1 MHIIHACLGASF
13 MKKEKKVVRKETT
26 VPNYDYLFQPS
37 PAQKRGKG
45 NGFFRKLIKLNFWSL
60 ILSTLLLIFQTAPVW
75 AIPICTSNIINLVTK
90 AVNEGGVSALIWRK
104 LLINAVV
111 LAVLIIQNV
120 PATVLRWR
128 VTSKMLR
135 KTSAG
140 IKCSVVRKL
149 QNLPITYHR
158 DVRTGKIQSKFLK
171 DTDSV
176 DSLFHALTFSI
187 IPNILNVIVAVV
199 ISLRGNLW
207 VSLFF
212 LLIIP
217 CNVAVTVSFRK
228 KMRRRHRDYRKKT
241 EGMSARLTTML
252 EMIPVTKAHGLEQ
265 KEIETVSESVAE
277 LSQSGR
283 KVDNT
288 HSVLGSSVYVV
299 NNLLS
304 VLCLLFCAL
313 LAFRGI
319 VEVGDIVLY
328 QSMFSSISGAIS
340 GLLSVMPMLSNGFEA
355 LASVGEI
362 MCENVEEAEGKKKI
376 TLSQG
381 SVCFDGVCYRYPDG
395 EEEVVKNFSLNVR
408 AGECI
413 AVVGSSGSGKS
424 TLMNLIN
431 GLLTPTKGR
440 ILVDGEDL
448 AECALSFYRQQV
460 SVVPQK
466 SILFSGS
473 LRDNITYGLE
483 GYTEEELERVVE
495 MANLKE
501 FAAELPHGLDTDVGE
516 HGDKL
521 SGGQRQRVTIARALI
536 RNPKILILDE
546 ATSALD
552 NVAEYH
558 VQQAISNSIEGRTTF
573 IVAHRLST
581 IRNADRIV
589 VLENGE
595 AVEIGTYEEL
605 MEKQGRFYQ
614 LKQMNERKVQTAE
627 SALA

>member
-1 MHIIHACLGASF
+1 
-13 MKKEKKVVRKETT
+13 MKKEKRAVKENAA
-26 VPNYDYLFQPS
+26 VDYEYLFQPS
-37 PAQKRGKG
+37 PSAKNGKG
-45 NGFFRKLIKLNFWSL
+45 NGFFRKLIKLNFWTL
-60 ILSTLLLIFQTAPVW
+60 VLSTLLFLFQTAPTW
-75 AIPICTSNIINLVTK
+75 AIPICTSNIINLITQ
-90 AVNEGGVSALIWRK
+90 AVKEGGASSEIWQK
-104 LLINAVV
+104 LTINAIVV
-111 LAVLIIQNV
+111 AVLIIQNV

-135 KTSAG
+135 RTSAG
-140 IKCSVVRKL
+140 IKCAVVRKL
-149 QNLPITYHR
+149 QTLSITYHK

-176 DSLFHALTFSI
+176 DSLFHTLMFSI
-187 IPNILNVIVAVV
+187 IPSVINVIVAVV

-207 VSLFF
+207 VALFF

-228 KMRRRHRDYRKKT
+228 RVRSRYKDYRKKT
-241 EGMSARLTTML
+241 EGMSTRLTTML
-252 EMIPVTKAHGLEQ
+252 EMVPVTKAHGLEQ
-265 KEIETVSESVAE
+265 KEIETVNESVAE
-277 LSQSGR
+277 LRRSGR

-288 HSVLGSSVYVV
+288 HSFFGSAIYVA

-304 VLCLLFCAL
+304 VLCLLFCAV
-313 LAFRGI
+313 LALRGVI
-319 VEVGDIVLY
+319 QVGDIVLY
-328 QSMFSSISGAIS
+328 QAMFSSLSGAIS
-340 GLLSVMPMLSNGFEA
+340 GLIGVMPMLASGFDA
-355 LASVGEI
+355 LASVNEI
-362 MCENVEEAEGKKKI
+362 MQETNVEDLEGKKEI
-376 TLSQG
+376 
-381 SVCFDGVCYRYPDG
+381 SVERGEVVFENVSYQYPDG
-395 EEEVVKNFSLNVR
+395 EERVIKHFQLRVG

-424 TLMNLIN
+424 TLMNLLI
-431 GLLTPTKGR
+431 GLLLPVEGK
-440 ILVDGEDL
+440 IFIDGEDL
-448 AECALSFYRQQV
+448 AECNLSAYRKNI

-473 LRDNITYGLE
+473 IRDNITYGLKE
-483 GYTEEELERVVE
+483 YGEEDLQRVVE

-501 FAAELPHGLDTDVGE
+501 FVNELPAGLDTEVGE

-589 VLENGE
+589 VLEDGE
-595 AVEIGTYEEL
+595 AVEIGTYEQL
-605 MEKQGRFYQ
+605 MEKKGRFYH
-614 LKQMNERKVQTAE
+614 LKQMNERTVQAAE
-627 SALA
+627 AGLA

>member
-1 MHIIHACLGASF
+1 
-13 MKKEKKVVRKETT
+13 MKGQKKVARKETT
-26 VPNYDYLFQPS
+26 IPNYDYLFQPS
-37 PAQKRGKG
+37 PAKKRGKG
-45 NGFFRKLIKLNFWSL
+45 NGFFRKLIKLNFWTL

-75 AIPICTSNIINLVTK
+75 AIPICTSNIINLVAK
-90 AVNEGGVSALIWRK
+90 AVNEGGTSALIWEK
-104 LLINAVV
+104 LIINAVV

-135 KTSAG
+135 RTSAG

-149 QNLPITYHR
+149 QSLPITYHR

-176 DSLFHALTFSI
+176 DTLFHALMFNI
-187 IPNILNVIVAVV
+187 IPSLLNVIVAVV
-199 ISLRGNLW
+199 ISLQGNLW
-207 VSLFF
+207 VALFF

-228 KMRRRHRDYRKKT
+228 KMRRGYRDYRKKT

-265 KEIETVSESVAE
+265 KEIETVSESVVE

-283 KVDNT
+283 QVDNT
-288 HSVLGSSVYVV
+288 HSVLGSWVYVA

-319 VEVGDIVLY
+319 IEVGDIVLY

-340 GLLSVMPMLSNGFEA
+340 GLLGVMPMLSNGFEA
-355 LASVGEI
+355 LASVEEI
-362 MCENVEEAEGKKKI
+362 MCETKVEETEGKKKI
-376 TLSQG
+376 ALSQG
-381 SVCFDGVCYRYPDG
+381 SVCFDNVCYRYPDG
-395 EEEVVKNFSLNVR
+395 EEDVVKNFSLNVR

-440 ILVDGEDL
+440 MLVDGEDL
-448 AECALSFYRQQV
+448 AACALSSYRQHI

-483 GYTEEELERVVE
+483 SYTEEEVERAVE
-495 MANLKE
+495 MANLNE
-501 FAAELPHGLDTDVGE
+501 FVAELPKGLDTDVGE

-589 VLENGE
+589 VLEEGV

-605 MEKQGRFYQ
+605 MEKKGRFYQ
-614 LKQMNERKVQTAE
+614 LKQMNERNVQEAE

>member
-1 MHIIHACLGASF
+1 
-13 MKKEKKVVRKETT
+13 MKKEKKVASNKTT

-37 PAQKRGKG
+37 SAKRRGKG
-45 NGFFRKLIKLNFWSL
+45 NGFFCRLVKLNVGPL
-60 ILSTLLLIFQTAPVW
+60 LLSTLLFLFQTAPVW

-90 AVNEGGVSALIWRK
+90 AVKEGGTSALIWKK
-104 LLINAVV
+104 LIINAVV

-135 KTSAG
+135 RTSAG

-149 QNLPITYHR
+149 QSLPITYHR
-158 DVRTGKIQSKFLK
+158 DMQTGKIQSKFLK

-176 DSLFHALTFSI
+176 DTLFHSLMFNI
-187 IPNILNVIVAVV
+187 IPSVVNVIIAVV
-199 ISLRGNLW
+199 ISLQGNLW

-228 KMRRRHRDYRKKT
+228 KMRSRYREYRKKT
-241 EGMSARLTTML
+241 EGMSTRLTTML

-265 KEIETVSESVAE
+265 KEIETVSESVME

-283 KVDNT
+283 EVDDT
-288 HSVLGSSVYVV
+288 HSFLGSWVYVV

-304 VLCLLFCAL
+304 MLCLLFCAL
-313 LAFRGI
+313 LAFRSVI
-319 VEVGDIVLY
+319 EVGDIVLY

-340 GLLSVMPMLSNGFEA
+340 GLLGVMPMLSSGFDA
-355 LASVGEI
+355 LASVEEI
-362 MCENVEEAEGKKKI
+362 MCESNVEQTEGKKQI
-376 TLSQG
+376 ALSQG
-381 SVCFDGVCYRYPDG
+381 AVRFEGVCYQYPDG
-395 EEEVVKNFSLNVR
+395 EEEVVKSFHLDVR

-424 TLMNLIN
+424 TLMNLII
-431 GLLTPTKGR
+431 GLLPPTKGR

-448 AECALSFYRQQV
+448 AECNLSFYRRHI

-473 LRDNITYGLE
+473 IRENITYGLKS
-483 GYTEEELERVVE
+483 YTEEELEKVVE

-501 FAAELPHGLDTDVGE
+501 FVAELPKGLDTDVGE

-614 LKQMNERKVQTAE
+614 LKQMNERNVQEAE
-627 SALA
+627 FALA

>member
-1 MHIIHACLGASF
+1 
-13 MKKEKKVVRKETT
+13 MKGQKKVARKETT
-26 VPNYDYLFQPS
+26 IPNYDYLFQPS
-37 PAQKRGKG
+37 PAKKRGKG
-45 NGFFRKLIKLNFWSL
+45 NGFFRKLIKLNFWTL

-75 AIPICTSNIINLVTK
+75 AIPICTSNIINLVAK
-90 AVNEGGVSALIWRK
+90 AVNEGGTSALIWEK
-104 LLINAVV
+104 LIINAVV

-135 KTSAG
+135 RTSAG

-149 QNLPITYHR
+149 QSLPITYHR

-176 DSLFHALTFSI
+176 DTLFHALMFNI
-187 IPNILNVIVAVV
+187 IPSLLNVIVAVV
-199 ISLRGNLW
+199 ISLQGNLW
-207 VSLFF
+207 VALFF

-228 KMRRRHRDYRKKT
+228 KMRRGYRDYRKKT

-265 KEIETVSESVAE
+265 KEIETVSESVVE

-283 KVDNT
+283 QVDNT
-288 HSVLGSSVYVV
+288 HSVLGSWVYVA

-313 LAFRGI
+313 LAFRGVI
-319 VEVGDIVLY
+319 EVGDIVLY

-340 GLLSVMPMLSNGFEA
+340 GLLGVMPMLSNGFEA
-355 LASVGEI
+355 LASVEEI
-362 MCENVEEAEGKKKI
+362 MCETKAEETEGKKKI
-376 TLSQG
+376 ALSQG
-381 SVCFDGVCYRYPDG
+381 SVCFDNVCYRYPDG
-395 EEEVVKNFSLNVR
+395 EEDVVKNFSLNVR

-440 ILVDGEDL
+440 MLVDGEDL
-448 AECALSFYRQQV
+448 AACALSSYRQHI

-483 GYTEEELERVVE
+483 SYTEEEVERAVE
-495 MANLKE
+495 MANLNE
-501 FAAELPHGLDTDVGE
+501 FVAELPKGLDTDVGE

-536 RNPKILILDE
+536 RNPKILLLDE

-589 VLENGE
+589 VLEEGV

-605 MEKQGRFYQ
+605 MEKKGRFYQ
-614 LKQMNERKVQTAE
+614 LKQMNERNVQEAE

>member
-1 MHIIHACLGASF
+1 
-13 MKKEKKVVRKETT
+13 MKGQKKVASKKPT

-37 PAQKRGKG
+37 PAKKHGKG
-45 NGFFRKLIKLNFWSL
+45 NGFFRKLIKLNL
-60 ILSTLLLIFQTAPVW
+60 GTLLLSTLLFLFQTAPVW
-75 AIPICTSNIINLVTK
+75 AIPVCTSNIINLVAK
-90 AVNEGGVSALIWRK
+90 AVKEGGVSALIWKK
-104 LLINAVV
+104 LIINAVV
-111 LAVLIIQNV
+111 LAVLIVQNV

-135 KTSAG
+135 RTSAG
-140 IKCSVVRKL
+140 IKCAVVRKL
-149 QNLPITYHR
+149 QTLPITYHR
-158 DVRTGKIQSKFLK
+158 DMQTGKIQSKFLK

-176 DSLFHALTFSI
+176 DTLFHALMFNI
-187 IPNILNVIVAVV
+187 IPSVINVIIAVV

-228 KMRRRHRDYRKKT
+228 RVRSRYREYRKKT
-241 EGMSARLTTML
+241 EGMSTRLTTML
-252 EMIPVTKAHGLEQ
+252 EMIPVTKAHGLEE
-265 KEIETVSESVAE
+265 KEIETVSESVME

-283 KVDNT
+283 EVDDT
-288 HSVLGSSVYVV
+288 HSLLGSWVYVA

-304 VLCLLFCAL
+304 VLCLLFCAI
-313 LAFRGI
+313 LAFRNVI
-319 VEVGDIVLY
+319 EVGDIVLY

-340 GLLSVMPMLSNGFEA
+340 GLLGVMPMLSSGFDA
-355 LASVGEI
+355 LASVEEI
-362 MCENVEEAEGKKKI
+362 MCETNVEQTAGKKVI
-376 TLSQG
+376 DVPQG
-381 SVCFDGVCYRYPDG
+381 AVRFEDVCYRYPDG
-395 EEEVVKNFSLNVR
+395 EEEVVKNFRLDVR

-424 TLMNLIN
+424 TLMNLII
-431 GLLTPTKGR
+431 GLLPPTKGR

-448 AECALSFYRQQV
+448 AESNLSSYRHHI

-466 SILFSGS
+466 SILFAGS
-473 LRDNITYGLE
+473 IRENITYGLK

-501 FAAELPHGLDTDVGE
+501 LIEELPMGLETNVGE

-558 VQQAISNSIEGRTTF
+558 VQRAISNSIEGRTTF

-589 VLENGE
+589 VLEDGA

-614 LKQMNERKVQTAE
+614 LKQMNERTVQAAE
-627 SALA
+627 SELA